1 MIDLLKALTAI
12 LRGVHVETYHDR
24 NRKEKVV
31 YPYATFDFDS
41 EPIERNQEG
50 FYLDVDIFDSNASYT
65 RLFELET
72 AFKDGLTFRRE
83 LTDELNLIFS
93 FLGSSKVPTND
104 DNLKRRNLR
113 FYVKVDWRNK

>member
-1 MIDLLKALTAI
+1 MIEFLRTLTTI
-12 LRGVHVETYHDR
+12 LRVIHSETYHDR
-24 NRKEKVV
+24 NTKDKIV

-41 EPIERNQEG
+41 EAIERNQEG
-50 FYLDVDIFDSNASYT
+50 FYLDIDVFDSNASYM

-83 LTDELNLIFS
+83 LIDEVNLIFS
-93 FLGSSKVPTND
+93 FLGSNKVPTND
-104 DNLKRRNLR
+104 ENLKRRNIR

>member
-1 MIDLLKALTAI
+1 MIELLKALTMT
-12 LRGVHVETYHDR
+12 LRGIHAETYHDR
-24 NRKEKVV
+24 NRKETVV

-50 FYLDVDIFDSNASYT
+50 FYLDIDIFDSNASYT
-65 RLFELET
+65 RLFELESG
-72 AFKDGLTFRRE
+72 FKDSLTLKRE
-83 LTDELNLIFS
+83 LTKDLNLIFS